1 MKGIGVSGLALA
13 MFIALFTFGTDIVGY
28 RDPDGKV
35 QLALFAT
42 FVFGLLVGYRTRG

>member
-1 MKGIGVSGLALA
+1 MSGLALA
-13 MFIALFTFGTDIVGY
+13 MFIALFAFGTEIVGY

-42 FVFGLLVGYRTRG
+42 FLFGLLVGYRNKG

>member
-1 MKGIGVSGLALA
+1 MSGIALA
-13 MFIALFTFGTDIVGY
+13 MFIALFAFGTEIVGY